1 MKNLYFNVICLFL
14 LAFNS
19 YAQGNDVILLID
31 NSGSVSNTEYVDMNA
46 SVQKIV
52 TEVLACNENNRIAI
66 VQYANVGS
74 DSRVFIESDFT
85 DTPMVFTR
93 KFSDNL
99 ADANA
104 HSAVM
109 LLGNALDHVPNG
121 NILGTSVLNQTP
133 GNSLVVYLFTDDLRK
148 GLVNPSSPTIGS
160 NGAFQAYTDFKIV
173 RDATFVVTIVSPAPA
188 ATQAAAAIASYDS
201 SGLYVGTVESYP
213 ADPDGPG
220 VTPRFLLDKIDFNLT
235 VAEVENVTSNIC
247 SCSTDITGKFYNTT
261 TGNFQWND
269 TADNYVIEAIGN
281 RHCNMPEGVPGP
293 YLISIS
299 GTITIS
305 DNFVGASTLAG
316 LVNTKEYMWRVRT
329 ECGEWSEWC
338 CHDGNGYGGNY
349 PIFSNGTCF
358 YTDQPC
364 EGDWNLNI
372 SQAVL
377 SGENIT
383 EQASNLLT
391 ATNEINNGAIA
402 DYRAISQI
410 NLQSGFHAKAGSLFT
425 AHIVECDVAGRPA
438 RERKIAKAADLEERY
453 NSSNNLKNK
462 LRIIPNPSSSSTE
475 ISLDGL
481 KISTIIVSSLDGR
494 TMFSKNENVDS
505 YKLDVSHYVKGI
517 YMVTVTTIDGKVI
530 TEKIVKN

>member
-188 ATQAAAAIASYDS
+188 ATQAAAAIASYDA

-235 VAEVENVTSNIC
+235 ATEVENVTSNIC
-247 SCSTDITGKFYNTT
+247 SCSTYVTGKFYNNT

-269 TADNYVIEAIGN
+269 TADNYVIEVVGN
-281 RHCNMPEGVPGP
+281 KDCYWPNGQADNGVPSVLGS
-293 YLISIS
+293 L
-299 GTITIS
+299 TIS
-305 DNFVGASTLAG
+305 DNFIDPYSLIF
-316 LVNTKEYMWRVRT
+316 LVLSKEVMWRIRT
-329 ECGEWSEWC
+329 ECGVWSEWC
-338 CHDGNGYGGNY
+338 CFDGNKTPTIPTYE
-349 PIFSNGTCF
+349 NGTCF

-364 EGDWNLNI
+364 LGDYNLNI
-372 SQAVL
+372 TEAVL
-377 SGENIT
+377 SGEDIE
-383 EQASNLLT
+383 EQASNILT
-391 ATNEINNGAIA
+391 ATNVINSGATA
-402 DYRAISQI
+402 DYRAINQI
-410 NLQSGFHAKAGSLFT
+410 SLKSGFHAKSGSLFT